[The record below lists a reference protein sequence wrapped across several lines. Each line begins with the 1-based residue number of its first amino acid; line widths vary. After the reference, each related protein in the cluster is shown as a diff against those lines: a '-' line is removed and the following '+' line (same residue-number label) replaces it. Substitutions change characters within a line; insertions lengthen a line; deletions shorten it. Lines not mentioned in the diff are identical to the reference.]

1 VNAGRESFPCRF
13 LNNQKEKFMAKK
25 KGAIGD
31 NVVDVEK
38 LKNIISRL
46 EVLDNE
52 DELIKSEMRDV
63 FNEAKGNGYDVKA
76 IRRLRKLL
84 AMEESERLE
93 MSMTVGTYAS
103 AMGVELDPYS

>member
-1 VNAGRESFPCRF
+1 
-13 LNNQKEKFMAKK
+13 MAKK